1 MNRKIEAY
9 VDSLFENAPKSKRNY
24 ELKEEILSNVNDKYN
39 DLLQSGLDENDAY
52 NMAVSNIGD
61 IEDLIGN
68 NFMKEEDEATRKK
81 SAKIIAIAVMMYILC
96 PIPVII
102 VEEVIPKFETIGI
115 VMMFLLI
122 ASATGLLIYNQVS
135 KPRYYKM
142 DDTMVEEFKEWKSIN
157 DQRYRTR
164 RSIMSA
170 IWPIITIIYFIVSFT
185 YGNWATSWIIFLIG
199 AAIEQ
204 VIKAYFDLK
213 GDE

>member
-1 MNRKIEAY
+1 MNKRIEAY
-9 VDSLFENAPKSKRNY
+9 VDNLFENAPKSKKNY
-24 ELKEEILSNVNDKYN
+24 ELKEEILSNVNDKYY
-39 DLLQSGLDENDAY
+39 DLLNSGLDENDAY

-61 IEDLIGN
+61 IEELIGH
-68 NFMKEEDEATRKK
+68 NFINEEDEATRKK
-81 SAKIIAIAVMMYILC
+81 SAKVIAIAVMMYILC

-102 VEEVIPKFETIGI
+102 FEEINPRLETIGI

-135 KPRYYKM
+135 KPRYQKM
-142 DDTMVEEFKEWKSIN
+142 DDTMVEEFKEWKYSN
-157 DQRYRTR
+157 DQNHRAKKAIT
-164 RSIMSA
+164 SA
-170 IWPIITIIYFIVSFT
+170 MWPIITLIYLFVSFT
-185 YGNWATSWIIFLIG
+185 YGNFATSWIIFLVG